1 MMKTFK
7 PDDGQ
12 AFYYLEID
20 LLVVHGNY
28 DSLEALHVALAELGN
43 VFETKEEA
51 EFAAEQ
57 IRVRIELQRL
67 ADAANEEEQAA
78 SGEDP
83 TEWDTINNHYFI
95 YYDCEEDSV
104 RVNFEWDQ
112 KCDLIYFPSS
122 DAAYAAIDKVGAER
136 ILRYYFGI
144 EPKPEE
150 GGADA

>member
-1 MMKTFK
+1 MNKRFK
-7 PDDGQ
+7 PQDGQ
-12 AFYYLEID
+12 PFFMVDCD
-20 LLVVHGNY
+20 LTIGNF
-28 DSLEALHVALAELGN
+28 DFDEMDPLHVAFAELGN
-43 VFETKEEA
+43 VFETEEEA
-51 EFAAEQ
+51 AFAAEQ
-57 IRVRIELQRL
+57 IRLRIELQRL

-83 TEWDTINNHYFI
+83 TEWDTINNHFFI

-122 DAAYAAIDKVGAER
+122 DAAYAAIDKLGAER

-144 EPKPEE
+144 EPEPEE